1 MIDYIEVFH
10 RLGARTNL
18 MESEQRLIARFVGAL
33 RMDIKEKVKL
43 QPFSW
48 LSEASP
54 FAETMEEM
62 NERRSKKAT
71 RKESRE
77 RRLPWTRHMHYILL
91 QTTHHQQKERIKRN
105 LKKEV
110 KRKKILIPRRR
121 LEIHT
126 TDLPW
131 KVSLVQSEW
140 SYVQWLSLVENSS
153 FTRWRGRF
161 LWGRS
166 RNHRGRSLSPMK
178 EIGYLAFFEGF
189 FSLFDR
195 MGFHLKTN
203 W

>member
-77 RRLPWTRHMHYILL
+77 RRLP
-91 QTTHHQQKERIKRN
+91 
-105 LKKEV
+105 
-110 KRKKILIPRRR
+110 
-121 LEIHT
+121 
-126 TDLPW
+126 
-131 KVSLVQSEW
+131 
-140 SYVQWLSLVENSS
+140 
-153 FTRWRGRF
+153 
-161 LWGRS
+161 
-166 RNHRGRSLSPMK
+166 
-178 EIGYLAFFEGF
+178 
-189 FSLFDR
+189 
-195 MGFHLKTN
+195 
-203 W
+203 